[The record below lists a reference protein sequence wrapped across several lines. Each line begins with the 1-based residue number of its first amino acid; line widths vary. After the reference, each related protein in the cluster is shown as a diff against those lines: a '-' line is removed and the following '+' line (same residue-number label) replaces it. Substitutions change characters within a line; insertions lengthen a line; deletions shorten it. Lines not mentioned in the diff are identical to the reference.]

1 MTGQPKIHE
10 TDPEH
15 VIARA
20 PLRSL
25 WTGDNPVNADSGET
39 IDPYGEDV
47 VLPQGEDGSRDET
60 ADAEDEQDDIPAE
73 ESALHVVEE

>member
-1 MTGQPKIHE
+1 MTAQPKIRE

-25 WTGDNPVNADSGET
+25 WTGDSPVNTDPGET

-47 VLPQGEDGSRDET
+47 VLPQGDESAT
-60 ADAEDEQDDIPAE
+60 DDVEDERDGFPDE
-73 ESALHVVEE
+73 ESTLQVIEE

>member
-1 MTGQPKIHE
+1 MTAQQKIRE

-47 VLPQGEDGSRDET
+47 VLPHVEEGATDDVE
-60 ADAEDEQDDIPAE
+60 DAEDEQQEFPAE
-73 ESALHVVEE
+73 ESALHVVGE

>member
-1 MTGQPKIHE
+1 MTGQPEIRE

-25 WTGDNPVNADSGET
+25 WTGDSPVNADSGET

-47 VLPQGEDGSRDET
+47 VLPHGEEGAIDNDDEG
-60 ADAEDEQDDIPAE
+60 D
-73 ESALHVVEE
+73 LGHN

>member
-1 MTGQPKIHE
+1 MTAQSKIRE

-25 WTGDNPVNADSGET
+25 WTGDNPVNVDSGET

-47 VLPQGEDGSRDET
+47 VLPHREEGATDDAQ
-60 ADAEDEQDDIPAE
+60 DAEDEQIDVPAE
-73 ESALHVVEE
+73 ESALHVVGE

>member
-1 MTGQPKIHE
+1 MTGQPKIRE

-20 PLRSL
+20 PLRTL

-47 VLPQGEDGSRDET
+47 VLPHGEEGA
-60 ADAEDEQDDIPAE
+60 ADEDEEVDDEGGDLPAE
-73 ESALHVVEE
+73 ESALHMVGE

>member
-1 MTGQPKIHE
+1 MTAHPRIRE

-47 VLPQGEDGSRDET
+47 VLPHGGEGET
-60 ADAEDEQDDIPAE
+60 NDAEDERDGFPAE
-73 ESALHVVEE
+73 ESAVHVVGE

>member
-1 MTGQPKIHE
+1 MTGIPKIRE

-20 PLRSL
+20 PLRTL

-47 VLPQGEDGSRDET
+47 VLPHGDEGETDDAE
-60 ADAEDEQDDIPAE
+60 DAEDEQDDVAAE
-73 ESALHVVEE
+73 ESALHVVGE

>member
-1 MTGQPKIHE
+1 MTGQPKIRE

-20 PLRSL
+20 PLRTL

-47 VLPQGEDGSRDET
+47 VLPHVEEGPPD
-60 ADAEDEQDDIPAE
+60 EDEEVDDEGDDLAAE
-73 ESALHVVEE
+73 ESALHVIEE

>member
-1 MTGQPKIHE
+1 MTGQPKIRE

-20 PLRSL
+20 PLRTL

-39 IDPYGEDV
+39 IDPYGEE
-47 VLPQGEDGSRDET
+47 GAADE
-60 ADAEDEQDDIPAE
+60 AEEVDDEGGDLPAE
-73 ESALHVVEE
+73 ESALHVVGE

>member
-1 MTGQPKIHE
+1 MTAQPKIRE

-39 IDPYGEDV
+39 IDPCGEDV
-47 VLPQGEDGSRDET
+47 VLPHGEEGAT
-60 ADAEDEQDDIPAE
+60 GDAEDEQDDVTAE